1 MNRKLL
7 GIAVTLLAV
16 AMLASPVVA
25 IGPQN
30 AEKNPNAVF
39 DFGWAM
45 LNLPSG
51 QLTEWVPS
59 EELGTIFFQ
68 HKNAADFQIRNAEV
82 VTIRMAT
89 TPLPTDPGVQ
99 DMYAFFG
106 TENQWIYLSQNS
118 YFNFLFNSFMQTTG
132 NIELAITI
140 ATDVSNMYPDG
151 LYIRFVMIGN

>member
-1 MNRKLL
+1 VNRKLL

-82 VTIRMAT
+82 MTIRMAT
-89 TPLPTDPGVQ
+89 SPTSPGVA
-99 DMYAFFG
+99 DMMAFFEA
-106 TENQWIYLSQNS
+106 ENEWIFLSQNS